1 MVLVFVGLLCH
12 CSAEKFLPCTN
23 ISATKGKRKEC
34 KSKLTILH
42 NEKLEKTNE
51 EDNLSKASLG
61 DGIGTGDGGKTIRE
75 GVKGVAS
82 EVDVAGKVDAGAGDD
97 LAEEGK
103 LGDTAVLELDVTE
116 ALEASLVGIVEEA
129 ERIVES
135 EGLLGSELLDANDW
149 CEIEMVREK
158 LRVMSIIFNL
168 CDMPPVPTGI
178 TDAVLSINLDSIQ
191 S

>member
-1 MVLVFVGLLCH
+1 MSLL
-12 CSAEKFLPCTN
+12 SWKIQPCIN
-23 ISATKGKRKEC
+23 ISATKGQCKEC

-51 EDNLSKASLG
+51 EDDLSKARLG
-61 DGIGTGDGGKTIRE
+61 DGIGAGDGGKTIGE
-75 GVKGVAS
+75 GAEGVAS

-97 LAEEGK
+97 VAEEGK

-135 EGLLGSELLDANDW
+135 EGLLGSELLGAMIGAKW
-149 CEIEMVREK
+149 K
-158 LRVMSIIFNL
+158 W
-168 CDMPPVPTGI
+168 
-178 TDAVLSINLDSIQ
+178 
-191 S
+191 